1 MSGPNDPNVPGRE
14 EVIEDLLEA
23 WEREYPDPVDLFED
37 ELARRFGLVQ
47 NPHCCPASWRQ
58 HRVRL
63 IEAAEISEELFEEV
77 GELCDKSLDG

>member
-14 EVIEDLLEA
+14 DVIDDLLEA
-23 WEREYPDPVDLFED
+23 WQRESPDPVDLFED
-37 ELARRFGLVQ
+37 ELARRLGLVQ
-47 NPHCCPASWRQ
+47 HPHCSPASWRQ

-77 GELCDKSLDG
+77 AELCDRSLEW